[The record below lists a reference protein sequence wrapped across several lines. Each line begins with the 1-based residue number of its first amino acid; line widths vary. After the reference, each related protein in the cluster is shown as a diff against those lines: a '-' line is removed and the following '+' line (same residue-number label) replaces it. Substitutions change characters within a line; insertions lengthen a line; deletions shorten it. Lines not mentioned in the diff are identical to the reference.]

1 LTLAALIATAHGM
14 WSGTTQGAGAGSVQI
29 ELWQVIMWSGT
40 TQGAGAGSVQIE
52 LWQVINLLGVPM
64 LALLFAQPVID
75 DLKAW
80 INSARDT
87 EK

>member
-1 LTLAALIATAHGM
+1 MPRAEAGQGCSLTLAAITATAHG
-14 WSGTTQGAGAGSVQI
+14 
-29 ELWQVIMWSGT
+29 MWSGT

-80 INSARDT
+80 ISSARDT